1 MQDPG
6 WILVIML
13 AVFAGCAMLIRVPT
27 GVSLIIA
34 AVSGALVGGAGL
46 PIRHLIEGS
55 LSYIDPILIIAT
67 AMVFMGTLEASGAL
81 SSISRGLLVGLHR
94 QPWLLVIGMTIFIM
108 FPGMITGQSTATV
121 LTTGAI
127 AAPVLAA
134 CGIPRARVAAVIA
147 MSAIYGMIAP
157 PISLPTMILGS
168 GVDLPFVGFDLPLL
182 FATVPL
188 AIGVNLGLTYR
199 YFKRIDMDVVRK
211 QLGENYAARYGFRL
225 FLPLILVVLLLVGI
239 RVVPGLS
246 KHLGIALI
254 FLIGSVVCTVTGRR
268 FNLIRTARDS
278 LRLGLPVMGILVGV
292 GMFIQIMT
300 LLGVRGLLVGK
311 TLELPSVLRYVGVS
325 VSMPLFGAV
334 SAYGSASV
342 LGVPFLLSFLG
353 RNEIIVASALSLFAG
368 LGDLMPPTAL
378 AGMFAAQVVGEPNY
392 FRVLKHTALPALIT
406 LLWAVAMIL
415 LANPIAKILLN

>member
-1 MQDPG
+1 
-6 WILVIML
+6 ML
-13 AVFAGCAMLIRVPT
+13 AVFAGCAMLLRVPT

-34 AVSGALVGGAGL
+34 TVSGAIVGGAGL
-46 PIRHLIEGS
+46 PLRHLVEGS
-55 LSYIDPILIIAT
+55 FTYIDPILIIAT

-81 SSISRGLLVGLHR
+81 STISRGLLVGLHG
-94 QPWLLVIGMTIFIM
+94 QPWLLVVGMTFFIM

-127 AAPVLAA
+127 AAPVLSA
-134 CGIPRARVAAVIA
+134 CGIPRPRVAAVIA

-168 GVDLPFVGFDLPLL
+168 GVDLPFVGFDVPLL
-182 FATVPL
+182 VATVPL
-188 AIGVNLGLTYR
+188 AVGVNLGLTYR
-199 YFKRIDMDVVRK
+199 YFKEIDMDAVRT

-225 FLPLILVVLLLVGI
+225 FIPLIVVIILLVGI
-239 RVVPGLS
+239 RLVPGLS
-246 KHLGIALI
+246 KHLGIALV
-254 FLIGSVVCTVTGRR
+254 FLIGSVISTVAGRR
-268 FNLIRTARDS
+268 FNLLHTARRS
-278 LRLGLPVMGILVGV
+278 LRQGLPVMGILVGV

-311 TLELPSVLRYVGVS
+311 TLGLPSVLKYVGVS

-353 RNEIIVASALSLFAG
+353 QNEIIVASALSLLAG

-392 FRVLKHTALPALIT
+392 FRVLKYTAIPAVVTLI
-406 LLWAVAMIL
+406 WAVAMIL
-415 LANPIAKILLN
+415 LANPIAGILL